1 MTSLKEVKRR
11 INTVTNTKKITE
23 ARRMISS
30 AKLHQYQ
37 EMGAHAS
44 TYYEALT
51 EVVRKTLA
59 SGETENPLVVKNKT
73 GKTAVVIFASNSGM
87 CGSFNLNMTKELKHL
102 KELHAGEEL
111 VFYPVGK
118 KIREVVVQQGENI
131 GFDANSHWDFLASKT
146 GYKEMESVVHTLIK
160 QYISGDLRQVLL
172 VSYHYKSMVSQ
183 TITYTNF
190 LPFTLPYTRG
200 KSESGKCNQYILEPS
215 WEELLDGLIRSVLHS
230 SFYAVVV
237 DNQTAEYAARTMAMQ
252 LASENANNLLQEL
265 QLAYNKLRQQ
275 NITTELLDIV
285 GSSFA

>member
-11 INTVTNTKKITE
+11 INTVNSTKKITE

-30 AKLHQYQ
+30 AKLHQCQ
-37 EMGAHAS
+37 EMGESAS
-44 TYYEALT
+44 RYCEALT
-51 EVVRKTLA
+51 EVMRNVLITNEMDTPLA
-59 SGETENPLVVKNKT
+59 VKNKT
-73 GKTAVVIFASNSGM
+73 GKTAIVIISSNSGM

-111 VFYPVGK
+111 IFYPIGK
-118 KIREVVVQQGENI
+118 KIREAVIQQGENI
-131 GFDANSHWDFLASKT
+131 GFDEGSYWDYLAGKICFQDV
-146 GYKEMESVVHTLIK
+146 EVVVNTLIE
-160 QYISGDLRQVLL
+160 QYLSGSLSRILL

-183 TITYTNF
+183 IITYTNF
-190 LPFTLPYTRG
+190 LPYALPSVCKDNKTDKR
-200 KSESGKCNQYILEPS
+200 SLYIIEPS
-215 WEELLDGLIRSVLHS
+215 WEELQDGLIRVILKSIFYSVII
-230 SFYAVVV
+230 

-252 LASENANNLLQEL
+252 LASENANDLLQEL